1 MNDWYERSMKA
12 LQLNGLAR
20 RTQQT
25 YTRAVRQLV
34 DFYGKTPDLITEE
47 ELQDY
52 FLHCKNVSNWSS
64 SSLRICYSGIRFFFV
79 NVLERQWHTFDYLR
93 AKREYK
99 LPTVISVEEV
109 RRILS
114 CVTTPHHY
122 AYLSTVYSCGL
133 RLQEGL
139 HLEVSDIDSSRMM
152 IHVHRGKGA
161 KDRMVP
167 LPQATLA
174 ILRNYWR
181 THRNPRLIFP
191 ALGRSRKGAP
201 HAETP
206 MPIASVQD
214 AFGKARRAARIHK
227 RGVSIHTLRHCYAT
241 HLLEDGVN
249 PRAVQ
254 KYMGHASLETTMLYL
269 HLTKRGHDNAVQ
281 IINHLMEGLDHG
293 KD

>member
-12 LQLNGLAR
+12 LQLNGLAAR
-20 RTQQT
+20 SQET
-25 YTRAVRQLV
+25 YTRAVRQLK
-34 DFYGKTPDLITEE
+34 DYYNKTPDLVTEE

-52 FLHCKNVSNWSS
+52 FLYRKNVSNWSS

-79 NVLERQWHTFDYLR
+79 NVLERNWHTFDYLR
-93 AKREYK
+93 AKREHK
-99 LPTVISVEEV
+99 LPTVLEVEEV
-109 RRILS
+109 QRILS
-114 CVTTPHHY
+114 CVNTPHNF
-122 AYLSTVYSCGL
+122 AYLFTVYSCGL
-133 RLQEGL
+133 RLQEAL

-161 KDRMVP
+161 KDRLVP

-174 ILRNYWR
+174 MLRNYWR
-181 THRNPRLIFP
+181 THKNPRLIFP
-191 ALGRSRKGAP
+191 ALGRSRKEGP
-201 HAETP
+201 CAETP

-214 AFGKARRAARIHK
+214 AFGKARKAAKIRK

-241 HLLEDGVN
+241 HLLEEGVN

-254 KYMGHASLETTMLYL
+254 KYMGHSSLETTMIYL